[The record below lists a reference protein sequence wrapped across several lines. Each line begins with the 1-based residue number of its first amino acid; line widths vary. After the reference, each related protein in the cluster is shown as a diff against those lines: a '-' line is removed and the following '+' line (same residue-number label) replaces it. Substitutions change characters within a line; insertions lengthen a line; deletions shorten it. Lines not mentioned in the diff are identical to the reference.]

1 MIGLI
6 VFLTSNL
13 SKVELHGLILR
24 TMSAGHIL
32 HFEFALVM
40 LCLPDLI
47 ASLILASVSLSWT

>member
-24 TMSAGHIL
+24 TMSTGRIL
-32 HFEFALVM
+32 HFEFALVR

-47 ASLILASVSLSWT
+47 AILVLASVSLSWT

>member
-24 TMSAGHIL
+24 TMSTGRIL
-32 HFEFALVM
+32 HFEFALVR
-40 LCLPDLI
+40 LYLPDLI
-47 ASLILASVSLSWT
+47 ASLVLASVSLSWT

>member
-24 TMSAGHIL
+24 TMSTGRIL
-32 HFEFALVM
+32 HFEFALVR

-47 ASLILASVSLSWT
+47 ASLVLASVSLSWT